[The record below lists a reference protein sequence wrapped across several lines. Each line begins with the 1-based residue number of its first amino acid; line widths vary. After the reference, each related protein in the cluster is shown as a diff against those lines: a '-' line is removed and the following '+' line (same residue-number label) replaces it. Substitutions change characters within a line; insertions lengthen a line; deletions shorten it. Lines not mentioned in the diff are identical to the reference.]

1 MKKILFLL
9 VVLTTFSC
17 TDLDLSPADAA
28 VDAEVFS
35 DPEAFKS
42 YLAKVYGAYSLTGQ
56 EGAAGDG
63 DISIVNDE
71 GFTSYIR
78 SYWKAQELTT
88 DEAVIAWS
96 DAGIRDLNSLTWSSE
111 NQFVRVLYYR
121 IFYIIAYAND
131 FLTQSSP
138 GKLSQYGIGGDD
150 AAKINVYRAEVRF
163 LRALAYSHA
172 LDLFRNVP
180 ILTSISTV
188 LPSQAT
194 PKELFDFIETEL
206 TEIEEEMVAPM
217 ANEYGRADRAA
228 LWMLQAK
235 LYLNAGVYVNEDRNT
250 DVITAINKITS
261 AGFGLHPKY
270 FELFMADNHLASAP
284 ASAAPE
290 VIFALNSDGENTKSW
305 GNTTFLVHAAIGGT
319 MDDNF
324 QDGTEAITGD
334 GTAVAEASESKN
346 NYGVGG
352 GWGGIRAT
360 RSMVEKF
367 GPDPLDVSTMD
378 PRNKFYTYAQSLEID
393 DVAEFQQ
400 GYAVPKFVNIT
411 SDGTAGVSLDFP
423 DTDNPIFR
431 LADAYLMY
439 AEAVKRGGAGG
450 NEATAVGYINAL
462 RQRAYGDNS
471 GDITAGDL
479 TLEFILDERVREMYW
494 EGTRRQDLIRY
505 GKFTGAGEELW
516 PWKGG
521 AKDGVSADAKYNIFP
536 IPASDLNVNVNLKQ
550 NPDY

>member
-261 AGFGLHPKY
+261 AGFGLQ
-270 FELFMADNHLASAP
+270 
-284 ASAAPE
+284 
-290 VIFALNSDGENTKSW
+290 
-305 GNTTFLVHAAIGGT
+305 IG
-319 MDDNF
+319 
-324 QDGTEAITGD
+324 
-334 GTAVAEASESKN
+334 
-346 NYGVGG
+346 
-352 GWGGIRAT
+352 RAH
-360 RSMVEKF
+360 V
-367 GPDPLDVSTMD
+367 
-378 PRNKFYTYAQSLEID
+378 
-393 DVAEFQQ
+393 
-400 GYAVPKFVNIT
+400 
-411 SDGTAGVSLDFP
+411 
-423 DTDNPIFR
+423 
-431 LADAYLMY
+431 
-439 AEAVKRGGAGG
+439 
-450 NEATAVGYINAL
+450 
-462 RQRAYGDNS
+462 
-471 GDITAGDL
+471 
-479 TLEFILDERVREMYW
+479 
-494 EGTRRQDLIRY
+494 
-505 GKFTGAGEELW
+505 
-516 PWKGG
+516 
-521 AKDGVSADAKYNIFP
+521 
-536 IPASDLNVNVNLKQ
+536 
-550 NPDY
+550 